1 MTFYQEILLNIDD
14 HSNPFKLP
22 DGLIKTIFQLISEYF
37 TLIIILC
44 FVVILISFYFL
55 IRSKF
60 YGTSS
65 YSILWIAS
73 FTVIAAFCL
82 SVSFEDLGF
91 TIFKTII
98 PTVGGFTA
106 VALLIQN
113 DQKNRREARDRF
125 NEYIKSL
132 HIDRRNRHSNASQ
145 KISEGGDLNIVNGLQ
160 QLAPLHEEWSQ
171 DNFALPQK
179 DIEAQNIADEISE
192 VFNRHAKFKN
202 NHPSPIESTVFRII
216 SDLRG
221 QPISG
226 KLPRVRKFMW
236 NRVENQ
242 IESIKYHGNISC
254 FIKRL
259 GIRSIRKATD
269 FLFHIGS
276 TSIFN
281 SIKKNKY
288 TFHIENSEINTH
300 IDLPGFNGLNLK
312 NSNFHNYLK
321 IRPRDERVLDA
332 YIVNVDFSGSTFNAP
347 INFYLTKFLH
357 TSNQSPF
364 TGTIFES
371 PIEFSSCMFVEGI
384 GGIRFENTQFKSTNK
399 SLVIKN
405 SFFYP
410 SLFIEKSKITD
421 GSFTNTRFSKD
432 ITIKQTSFKN
442 LYFGSCDMKSLSIEL
457 IKNSNPNNT
466 PRICID
472 KSIMGKECIIRGN
485 DVSPEVDIDGSF
497 FSKKTT
503 LGENP
508 HHPLYSVKTSESSY
522 ADLYIS
528 ASQSVE
534 IYDCITKNINIYVP
548 TGGMRSINIEKLK
561 VKGLPFAKPSISI
574 HGSSNPIN
582 KLTLKDIR
590 AKNITLHNIHFPS
603 GAKIEFENVKG
614 SIITQD
620 CVFSD
625 SATEKYVKN
634 FAK

>member
-73 FTVIAAFCL
+73 FTLITAFCL

-91 TIFKTII
+91 TIFKTIV

-192 VFNRHAKFKN
+192 VFNRHAKFRN

-221 QPISG
+221 QHISG
-226 KLPRVRKFMW
+226 NLSKIQKFMW
-236 NRVENQ
+236 NRVESQ
-242 IESIKYHGNISC
+242 INSTKYHGNSSC
-254 FIKRL
+254 ITKRL
-259 GIRSIRKATD
+259 GIRCRKATNL
-269 FLFHIGS
+269 LFSWGY

-281 SIKKNKY
+281 SIKKNDY
-288 TFHIENSEINTH
+288 NFCIENSEVNTQ
-300 IDLPGFNGLNLK
+300 IELPGFNGLELK
-312 NSNFHNYLK
+312 NSNFHGSLK
-321 IRPRDERVLDA
+321 IKPRDERVLDT
-332 YIVNVDFSGSTFNAP
+332 YIVNVDFSGSTFDAP
-347 INFYLTKFLH
+347 VNFHLTKFLH
-357 TSNQSPF
+357 TSNLSPF
-364 TGTIFES
+364 TGTIFEG
-371 PIEFSSCMFVEGI
+371 PVEFKSCVFVDGL
-384 GGIRFENTQFKSTNK
+384 RFENTQFKSAYK
-399 SLVIKN
+399 SLVIEN
-405 SFFYP
+405 SFSYP
-410 SLFIEKSKITD
+410 YLSIEKSKITD
-421 GSFTNTRFSKD
+421 GSFINTRFSKD
-432 ITIKQTSFKN
+432 IKIKQTSFRN

-472 KSIMGKECIIRGN
+472 KSTMGKECIIRGN

-503 LGENP
+503 LGENS

-522 ADLYIS
+522 ADLDIS
-528 ASQSVE
+528 ASQSVK

-561 VKGLPFAKPSISI
+561 VKGLVFEKPSISI

-603 GAKIEFENVKG
+603 GAKIEFENIKG